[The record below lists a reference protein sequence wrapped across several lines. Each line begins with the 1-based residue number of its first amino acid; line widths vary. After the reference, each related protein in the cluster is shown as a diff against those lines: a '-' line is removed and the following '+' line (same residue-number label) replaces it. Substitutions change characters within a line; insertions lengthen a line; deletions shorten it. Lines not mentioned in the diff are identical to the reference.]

1 MREELWWKKYQT
13 NSRKIYFKQK
23 SSCTFPLTDLG
34 VCHYQSHRLL
44 SNVYLLVHLVV
55 NPSLNK
61 IFSVKVKEIS
71 FISLIFDLRKAAWGF
86 QLQFF
91 WTLRM
96 NLCRRSLNQ
105 SFFHI
110 QNNCS
115 GSNTLQIFFIPNIWI
130 LGSRVLDKDLPFC
143 LSKNRLLIELV
154 KVQKSRRRKG
164 KRDQKRD
171 LDPFS
176 SFFLFSLCNMFFLGT
191 SIIFPF
197 CKLLQNLIG

>member
-1 MREELWWKKYQT
+1 MRKELWQKKYEK
-13 NSRKIYFKQK
+13 NSRKIYFKQE

-61 IFSVKVKEIS
+61 IFSVNVKEIS
-71 FISLIFDLRKAAWGF
+71 FISLIFDSRKAAWGF

-91 WTLRM
+91 WILRM

-110 QNNCS
+110 RWNCT
-115 GSNTLQIFFIPNIWI
+115 GSNTLHIFASLTCEYLAVEF
-130 LGSRVLDKDLPFC
+130 LTKTYPFVC
-143 LSKNRLLIELV
+143 PKIA
-154 KVQKSRRRKG
+154 
-164 KRDQKRD
+164 
-171 LDPFS
+171 FW
-176 SFFLFSLCNMFFLGT
+176 
-191 SIIFPF
+191 
-197 CKLLQNLIG
+197 